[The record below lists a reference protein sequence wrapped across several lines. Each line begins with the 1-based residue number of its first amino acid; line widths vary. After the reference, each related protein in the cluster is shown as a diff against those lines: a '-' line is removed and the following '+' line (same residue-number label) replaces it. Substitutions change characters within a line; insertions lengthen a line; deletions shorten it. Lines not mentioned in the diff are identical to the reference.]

1 MFPHWHLDDPMTVW
15 SKAEKPDR
23 LSVSELLLLARQF
36 FALHA
41 LLGAWGVAA
50 TGHTVAV
57 GVGMVGFAMNM
68 CGFMGFNQENYGGL
82 MGINMN

>member
-1 MFPHWHLDDPMTVW
+1 MTAW

-50 TGHTVAV
+50 TGHAV
-57 GVGMVGFAMNM
+57 GVGMLGFAMNM
-68 CGFMGFNQENYGGL
+68 CGFMGFNQESYGSL
-82 MGINMN
+82 MGINMSSHEFTIKNGE